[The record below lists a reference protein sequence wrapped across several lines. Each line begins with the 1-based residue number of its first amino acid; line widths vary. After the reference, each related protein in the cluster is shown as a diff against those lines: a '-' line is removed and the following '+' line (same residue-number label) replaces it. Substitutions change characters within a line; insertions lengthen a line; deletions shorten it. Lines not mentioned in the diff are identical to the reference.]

1 MKCFIL
7 TQKCIHGKMIK
18 FAVVNTMWNFNWKY
32 EYFINVKKVLPR
44 LPWWSS
50 DGTLL
55 SNARGAG
62 SIYGRGSRIPH
73 ALWPVDQNKERKQCF
88 NKLNRDFENGPHF
101 KKILKKKYCVVLKFY
116 MRSLYLVVGACKTF
130 PYLVM
135 WVSSAFVSSSLL
147 ASLYNWMWLNIH
159 DLKCIYDIMT

>member
-7 TQKCIHGKMIK
+7 TQKCIYGKMIK

-101 KKILKKKYCVVLKFY
+101 KKILKNKKGTIPLISVRWACLN
-116 MRSLYLVVGACKTF
+116 GATGK
-130 PYLVM
+130 
-135 WVSSAFVSSSLL
+135 VSSQAWHEKGPAQATDSRERVERIYNSSRWLDVS
-147 ASLYNWMWLNIH
+147 W
-159 DLKCIYDIMT
+159 D